1 MANSNI
7 AGYDISID
15 PFAPSLLHDP
25 VTPEGEAD
33 ITASAS
39 VDNVTGTPSVV
50 VTKTKTGQA
59 EYNFDFAFHGL
70 KGQQGERGIQG
81 QQGAQGPRGLQ
92 GIQGVQ
98 GAAGAQGVG
107 ISSITFDH
115 EDIYGN
121 NVYNITLTNGSI
133 SQFTANKGATGPQGP
148 QGPQGVPG
156 DGEDG
161 VGISNIQYSST
172 DLQGNYIYTITLS
185 NGDTFNITCPI
196 GPQGVQGPQG
206 IQGLQGPQGEQ
217 GVQGVQGPAGPGV
230 PTGGTAGQ
238 VLSKVDGTDYNCQ
251 WVTPSSGSPA
261 YTVQGTVVM
270 TAATATQ
277 QSPCGY
283 SGLNLAA
290 MRDYPIYKNFNI
302 TQATM
307 TSAGISSG
315 DNIKVK
321 VRVDYDH
328 AVGAGS
334 IASYID
340 DGQGGYLNSWTRLQG
355 LSALTAR
362 NDVVT
367 SLEQSEEVPVQS
379 QMPGSVIGLM
389 PNASMEVETKYGGGS
404 FSVAYRSG
412 WRIENIPYD
421 ASLTLHTQT
430 NYEAQTYTIT
440 VEIYKL

>member
-15 PFAPSLLHDP
+15 PFAPNLLHDP
-25 VTPEGEAD
+25 ITPEGEAD

-39 VDNVTGTPSVV
+39 IDNVTGTPSVV

-70 KGQQGERGIQG
+70 KG

-115 EDIYGN
+115 EDMYGN

-148 QGPQGVPG
+148 QGPQGIPG

-238 VLSKVDGTDYNCQ
+238 ILSKVDGTDYNCQ
-251 WVTPSSGSPA
+251 WVTPSADTPSYS
-261 YTVQGTVVM
+261 VQGTLTI
-270 TAATATQ
+270 TASTSSQ
-277 QSPCGY
+277 QSTLDY
-283 SGLNLAA
+283 SINNMGAIKD
-290 MRDYPIYKNFNI
+290 RPFYKNFII
-302 TQATM
+302 TQSTLNN
-307 TSAGISSG
+307 AGIESG
-315 DNIKVK
+315 DAFKVK
-321 VRVDYDH
+321 LRVNYD
-328 AVGAGS
+328 VSYGGGT
-334 IASYID
+334 ITSYID
-340 DGQGGYLNSWTRLQG
+340 DGQGGNYDAWTRVQG
-355 LSALTAR
+355 YSYIAAG
-362 NDVVT
+362 NNVKHY
-367 SLEQSEEVPVQS
+367 LEQTEYIPVQS
-379 QMPGSVIGLM
+379 QSPFPLIGLM
-389 PNASMEVETKYGGGS
+389 PTKELEISSVYNGGS
-404 FSVAYRSG
+404 LDVQWGSG
-412 WRIENIPYD
+412 WRVEDIPYNS
-421 ASLTLHTQT
+421 SLTLHTET
-430 NYEAQTYTIT
+430 DYAAQTYNIT